1 MKSTS
6 SNPSTFSRWNV
17 TEGKSVILID
27 IQKHMSQ
34 VQPVSL
40 RTIPMVTLQGQP
52 KPFLKMSGS
61 TDSGFTMIFN
71 DDFFKVVF
79 LNFSK

>member
-1 MKSTS
+1 MT
-6 SNPSTFSRWNV
+6 
-17 TEGKSVILID
+17 
-27 IQKHMSQ
+27 Q

-40 RTIPMVTLQGQP
+40 MVTLQGQP

-61 TDSGFTMIFN
+61 TDSDFTMIFN